1 MIWRVVAAL
10 ALLCAAFAMPAEAQQ
25 RKAALVIGNGA
36 YRHSPALA
44 NPPNDARAVADAFRR
59 LGFDV
64 TVVINA
70 DRRQMTEAFNRFGS
84 RIGGGI
90 AAFYFAGHAIGVG
103 GENYLLP
110 VDAVLKN
117 EASVRT
123 EAVSLGRVFDLL
135 ERASGGKVVI
145 IDANRDSAFANNLT
159 RASATRSVNRGLA
172 PVAAPPGSVFLM
184 GSMPGTVAADGGGAN
199 SPLTS
204 SLVNQLTEPG
214 SDVATALNRVRID
227 VARATRGNQVPW
239 VQSTLTDEVNLAD
252 ARQPRTTGEPKSS
265 AQVDDSATSPPGS
278 GSNRKRA
285 KKKKKSSPSEP
296 ERQEQAEIDQ
306 AQRDA
311 AAERERKAAEE
322 RALER
327 LLKSGQKTRSI
338 SIEERPAPPPR
349 QQEASTSP
357 PEPPPLPM
365 PVFPSPPPPV
375 SDDHVERFP
384 TIEAPDRV
392 VAGATTTVLVSLT
405 LDQVTPEVSVLS
417 TGGGTARTPQG
428 ALSLPMPTDA
438 KALSVKVVLRAAG
451 FDLDP
456 TTPEEATI
464 EVGRDGDSTS
474 ARFRITARPGEVGP
488 RSLRVTLW
496 RDNEFLANISRK
508 IEIVPA
514 RPVADDL
521 AKPDARGNF
530 AARSAPPSQA
540 TRSLARSAP
549 IAQDAPARPMR
560 FSSSD
565 HIALM
570 ARPRPIDLKI
580 EIVYDDAGGLGR
592 GQVTIAT
599 DYLGRMRHGEINT
612 PPSIVGW
619 LEEFYREFRNL
630 SSRGAQSADVLDND
644 TREARIGRLR
654 AFGEELYRRAAPPV
668 LKQALA
674 ELLDNPHVELRTV
687 QIYSNNPVIPWELM
701 RAPKPDGG
709 STDFFGITFALARWH
724 EDDGPR
730 LILRPPQDQRI
741 DEVVAVAPAYGGSQS
756 LNAQAREIDEIQGLL
771 ATRRVSGKRSD
782 FLTLVRDP
790 PRGVI
795 HFAGHG
801 EIAGRSAVERR
812 FAIRLEDGAFD
823 VMDWRGVAGGQ
834 SRERALFFFNA
845 CDIGQAESVAG
856 AVEGWAPA
864 VLARGAAGYIGG
876 LWPLKDDPAARFAVA
891 FYRAVAKRLADDGQA
906 SVAGALSDAR
916 RLFYETADPTY
927 LGYAFYGDAQLALVR
942 R

>member
-1 MIWRVVAAL
+1 MILRILAALCLLVAAL
-10 ALLCAAFAMPAEAQQ
+10 DMPSAVAQQ

-36 YRHSPALA
+36 YQHAPALP
-44 NPPNDARAVADAFRR
+44 NPPNDARAVAEAFRK

-64 TVVINA
+64 TLVVDA
-70 DRRQMTEAFNRFGS
+70 DRRQMVDALNRFGG
-84 RIGGGI
+84 RLDGGI
-90 AAFYFAGHAIGVG
+90 GAFYFAGHAISAG

-110 VDAVLKN
+110 VDAALKN
-117 EASVRT
+117 EAAIRT
-123 EAVSLGRVFDLL
+123 ETVGLDRVFDALD
-135 ERASGGKVVI
+135 RASDGKI
-145 IDANRDSAFANNLT
+145 FILDANRDNPLAANLAHAS
-159 RASATRSVNRGLA
+159 RAGSVMRGLA
-172 PVAAPPGSVFLM
+172 DVQAPPGSIFLM
-184 GSMPGTVAADGGGAN
+184 ASMPGTVAADGAGAN
-199 SPLTS
+199 SQLTS
-204 SLVNQLTEPG
+204 ILLKHVTEPG
-214 SDVATALNRVRID
+214 SDVETAMRRVWVDVGLATQLRQLPWLRSKLTSKLNLSDPRQSES
-227 VARATRGNQVPW
+227 APAVPK
-239 VQSTLTDEVNLAD
+239 
-252 ARQPRTTGEPKSS
+252 PEPS
-265 AQVDDSATSPPGS
+265 AQVDEATPSPPAS
-278 GSNRKRA
+278 RTVRRYWYRPP
-285 KKKKKSSPSEP
+285 SPE
-296 ERQEQAEIDQ
+296 EQRRDRE
-306 AQRDA
+306 QRA
-311 AAERERKAAEE
+311 AAERAE
-322 RALER
+322 RAEQQRIER
-327 LLKSGQKTRSI
+327 
-338 SIEERPAPPPR
+338 ERQTAAKRAEVERQAALTKAEHPLADPPAPL
-349 QQEASTSP
+349 
-357 PEPPPLPM
+357 PEPPPPLP
-365 PVFPSPPPPV
+365 SAAA
-375 SDDHVERFP
+375 SDQVARFP

-405 LDQVTPEVSVLS
+405 VDKITPEVKVLA
-417 TGGGTARTPQG
+417 TGGGATKTAEG
-428 ALSLPMPTDA
+428 ALSLPMPADTA
-438 KALSVKVVLRAAG
+438 RMEVKVVLRAAG

-456 TTPEEATI
+456 ATPEEATI
-464 EVGRDGDSTS
+464 DVGRGDDSTV
-474 ARFRITARPGEVGP
+474 ARFRITARPDAVGI

-496 RDNEFLANISRK
+496 RDNEFLANVSRK

-514 RPVADDL
+514 RPVASEQSAPSGRTSAARTAPPAPKALAAPQAAIAMDA
-521 AKPDARGNF
+521 AKPLRLSADAQVAVLR
-530 AARSAPPSQA
+530 
-540 TRSLARSAP
+540 
-549 IAQDAPARPMR
+549 
-560 FSSSD
+560 
-565 HIALM
+565 
-570 ARPRPIDLKI
+570 RPRPIDLKI

-592 GQVTIAT
+592 GRVTIAT

-630 SSRGAQSADVLDND
+630 SSRGAQSADVPDDD

-668 LKQALA
+668 LKAALA
-674 ELLDNPHVELRTV
+674 ELLDNPLVELRTV

-701 RAPKPDGG
+701 RAPKAGGG

-724 EDDGPR
+724 EDDEPR
-730 LILRPPQDQRI
+730 MILRPPQDQRI
-741 DEVVAVAPAYGGSQS
+741 DEVVAVAPAYSGGQS
-756 LNAQAREIDEIQGLL
+756 LGAQSREIEQIQALL

-782 FLTLVRDP
+782 FMSLMRNP

-834 SRERALFFFNA
+834 NRERALFFFNA

-891 FYRAVAKRLADDGQA
+891 FYGAVAKRLAENGEA

-916 RLFYETADPTY
+916 KLFYETADPTY

-942 R
+942 RQ